1 MNIKEHSC
9 LCTLPYFVQRSKKL
23 ANIIEMKDS
32 VVRNF
37 LEENKYDA
45 LHQRWNLAFCLT
57 R

>member
-9 LCTLPYFVQRSKKL
+9 LCTLPYFVERSEKL

-37 LEENKYDA
+37 REENKYNA
-45 LHQRWNLAFCLT
+45 LHCT
-57 R
+57 KDGT

>member
-9 LCTLPYFVQRSKKL
+9 LCTLPYFVERSKKL

-37 LEENKYDA
+37 LEENKYYA